1 MNEVVIRPLRFTAD
15 VPAMR
20 AFLETLG
27 LRSRIESE
35 RGGWVD
41 MVAGRG
47 MVALHDSAASST
59 GGRSGE
65 TRLAFEAD
73 DVDELKERFDA
84 AGYEG
89 ATVFDEAFGRVFSV
103 VGPENTVIWVDERS
117 KDLYG
122 YKLHDAQ
129 PDPRW
134 EVTPRLS
141 VGDQAAWLQFLELL
155 GGDNVDLVRFG
166 PPAAEFEVRLE
177 FGTTEAMAEVA
188 QRLTAA
194 GYQPE
199 QVDDGLTIIDP
210 DGQTVRVHGES

>member
-1 MNEVVIRPLRFTAD
+1 
-15 VPAMR
+15 
-20 AFLETLG
+20 
-27 LRSRIESE
+27 
-35 RGGWVD
+35 
-41 MVAGRG
+41 
-47 MVALHDSAASST
+47 
-59 GGRSGE
+59 
-65 TRLAFEAD
+65 LAFEAD

-155 GGDNVDLVRFG
+155 GGDNADLVRFG